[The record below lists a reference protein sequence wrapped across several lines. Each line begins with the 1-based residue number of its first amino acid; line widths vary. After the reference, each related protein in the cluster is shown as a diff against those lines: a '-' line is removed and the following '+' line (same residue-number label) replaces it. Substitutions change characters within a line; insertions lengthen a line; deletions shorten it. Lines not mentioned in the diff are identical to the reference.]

1 MLKKTKRKVQYIIA
15 NEAGASVYSASK
27 LGAFAACA
35 VCRVKRKHNF
45 SADGR
50 LQKKLFEVFAKN
62 ANSRF
67 LCLFR
72 QVVPD
77 FALNEAGASV
87 YSASKLGAEEFPEY
101 DVSLRSAVSSRKT
114 PLADSSACSVRS
126 FRISRSKEGAMSRL

>member
-1 MLKKTKRKVQYIIA
+1 MLFNQGQQLSLSFGSFVLRRGGVNNCCFQWFACCID
-15 NEAGASVYSASK
+15 NGD
-27 LGAFAACA
+27 FAACA

-72 QVVPD
+72 
-77 FALNEAGASV
+77 
-87 YSASKLGAEEFPEY
+87 
-101 DVSLRSAVSSRKT
+101 
-114 PLADSSACSVRS
+114 
-126 FRISRSKEGAMSRL
+126 